1 MLSRGLRGRPRVDR
15 LLDRLDAVTC
25 APRLPF
31 HDSAQLPFSPAPLT
45 HACHSSTK
53 FRASLVSHAVTCA
66 PRLPFHD
73 GAQLPF
79 SPAPLTHACHFL
91 LAMLCHWLLPA
102 SSQGSAHNQH
112 VWTVFFVDTA
122 KNALVFSIR
131 IQYDSQYGA
140 MIHHQSTCN
149 RPAFAAEVG
158 ERSAQPSV
166 GGVLAPCSA

>member
-1 MLSRGLRGRPRVDR
+1 MRAIALLSFEHLWSLTRSHALRG
-15 LLDRLDAVTC
+15 
-25 APRLPF
+25 
-31 HDSAQLPFSPAPLT
+31 
-45 HACHSSTK
+45 
-53 FRASLVSHAVTCA
+53 SHFTMAHNC
-66 PRLPFHD
+66 P
-73 GAQLPF
+73 